1 MNKRNPK
8 KYGIVINAAK
18 CIDCKACTI
27 ACKVENN
34 LPTHRIV
41 NQRDFMGLNR
51 KQAYCCNYLKLNII
65 GSNLARKY
73 I

>member
-1 MNKRNPK
+1 MQNESQRNSLMGKRNPK

-41 NQRDFMGLNR
+41 N
-51 KQAYCCNYLKLNII
+51 
-65 GSNLARKY
+65 
-73 I
+73 